1 VPAKKSEKAAS
12 KAPRKSRKKKTA
24 EVASRGLPASEIA
37 DAVSDGSVAELTK
50 MVETDG
56 GSVIGVY
63 RDPLGSHPLVLA
75 SLPIEKVEP
84 TPFQRDLSAAHV
96 NRLAHVIDA
105 LDLFLDPIVAVR
117 GENEMYWTPN
127 GNHRL
132 HAMKSLGAK
141 SVIVLLN
148 PDRQVAYRILA
159 LNTEKAHNLREKSLE
174 VIRMARSLASVDD
187 TPESRYAI
195 EFEEPAFLTLGAC
208 YEKRG
213 RFSGSSYHS
222 ILRRVDQFMD
232 EPLRSTLELR
242 DSRAAR
248 LVEVDDAVG
257 EAVKALKAKGFDSP
271 YLKAFVIA
279 RINPIRFKKGEA
291 EFDDVVD
298 KMLAAAQSFDAGKV
312 KQTDVARAAGPPDS
326 GD

>member
-1 VPAKKSEKAAS
+1 VPAKKAEKAA
-12 KAPRKSRKKKTA
+12 KAPRKPRKKKTA
-24 EVASRGLPASEIA
+24 EVASRGLVSA
-37 DAVSDGSVAELTK
+37 DVAAPVDDAGAKELAAMVESDG
-50 MVETDG
+50 G
-56 GSVIGVY
+56 NVIGVY
-63 RDPLGSHPLVLA
+63 RDPLGGHPLVLA
-75 SLPIEKVEP
+75 TLPIEKVEP

-96 NRLAHVIDA
+96 SRLAHVIDA

-117 GENEMYWTPN
+117 GEGDKYWTPN

-159 LNTEKAHNLREKSLE
+159 LNTEKAHNLREKALE
-174 VIRMARSLASVDD
+174 VIRMARSLATVDD
-187 TPESRYAI
+187 TPESKYAI
-195 EFEEPAFLTLGAC
+195 EFEEPSFLTLGAC

-222 ILRRVDQFMD
+222 ILKRLESFFDD
-232 EPLRSTLELR
+232 PLKVSLEVR

-248 LVEVDDAVG
+248 LVEVDDAVT
-257 EAVKALKAKGFDSP
+257 EAVKELKAKGFDSP

-279 RINPIRFKKGEA
+279 RVNPIRFKKGEV
-291 EFDDVVD
+291 EFDETID
-298 KMLAAAQSFDAGKV
+298 KMLEAAQNFDSGKV

-326 GD
+326 SD